1 MPIPASTA
9 SMAMSIVNGLMRLT
23 GRVDRIMAEQTAL
36 RTELAFAS
44 KPLLKPPLAGVMK
57 QKLET
62 LCEKTQGQTP
72 DPLADQRADIVALVA
87 KANPGEPELLK
98 YMEMFL
104 PDEVKYRLDD
114 PDGDLVPK
122 LQEKRS
128 VWNLNDTDIM
138 RIAYYLQPGDDLR
151 KSSPPWQIA
160 MAVVDVLADLA
171 IENQSLILHDNRARP
186 LLLAIL
192 QRFANEELSD
202 TDTPQL
208 FLRLVLKTTVNGALD
223 VKDTLASDKVWV
235 DSVLKALA
243 DTRDAEGEE
252 FVTGLIYGDC
262 YPVLIGNL
270 LEEGAGMVGVSAR
283 ANAKHF
289 ESIASDVLNHAA
301 TIMKQQDDFKGFIY
315 DHWGELLQA
324 GLKGLHANGEAI
336 LEGQSPLLRGTLL
349 SAIDVLAET
358 TDRKLLSSET
368 LTATIEAAI
377 GAIAVKP
384 ELLDGVSDKEL
395 IKQLLGSTANLVAD
409 KGIQKS
415 LSSAGVELVIQ
426 DTLGYLSQQPEL
438 LVRQPGLAQEVVG
451 SLLGS
456 LAQSGSMRLET
467 VAIAGVQ
474 SLFNEIAANPDLVD
488 TKYPQVVSE
497 IAATLGVALTD
508 LRLTRD
514 EAREMLVS
522 LAEAIADN
530 PALVVS
536 DNTSLPAKVLGE
548 VLDVLIDNRGKALSS
563 MSIKEISVQVL
574 DVVVADSELLAG
586 SPDLLKQ
593 SVAAVLDEI
602 SKALHDQGTEP
613 SLQFEHLALTAL
625 NSVLVSVAA
634 DPSLLNVKATYAN
647 AMGQLAG
654 VLANALKDGRLNN
667 REVEQ
672 ILMRAAEIIASNA
685 QILANEQNEL
695 VAKVV
700 NAILSK
706 LSEGGSISLRGDA
719 LVELLVG
726 TIKVLA
732 ANVKLKQKVDDSV
745 EQLVKRIQVVIAAG
759 LEKAHQ
765 KLGQILEQADIPGVV
780 VELLRRWF
788 CDKVPSI
795 DIDDDQFN
803 KVFDEIITD
812 VVGQFA

>member
-9 SMAMSIVNGLMRLT
+9 SMAMSIVNGLLRLT

-36 RTELAFAS
+36 RSELAFAS

-62 LCEKTQGQTP
+62 LCAKTQGQMP
-72 DPLADQRADIVALVA
+72 DPLLDQRADIVALVA
-87 KANPGEPELLK
+87 KANPGEPEMLK
-98 YMEMFL
+98 YLEMFL
-104 PDEVKYRLDD
+104 PDEVQYRLDD

-128 VWNLNDTDIM
+128 VWNLDDSDVM

-151 KSSPPWQIA
+151 KSSAPWQIA

-192 QRFANEELSD
+192 QRFANADL
-202 TDTPQL
+202 TDAGTPQL
-208 FLRLVLKTTVNGALD
+208 FLRVVLKTTVNGALD
-223 VKDTLASDKVWV
+223 AKDALASDKAWV
-235 DSVLKALA
+235 DSVLGALA
-243 DTRDAEGEE
+243 DTRDAEGED
-252 FVTGLIYGDC
+252 FVVGLINGNS

-270 LEEGAGMVGVSAR
+270 LEEGAEAVSVSAK

-289 ESIASDVLNHAA
+289 ERIASDVLNHAA
-301 TIMKQQDDFKGFIY
+301 TIMKQQDDFKGFIN

-336 LEGQSPLLRGTLL
+336 LAGQSPLLRGTLL

-358 TDRKLLSSET
+358 PDRNLLSSET
-368 LTATIEAAI
+368 LTATLEAAI

-395 IKQLLGSTANLVAD
+395 IQQLLGSTANLVAN
-409 KGIQKS
+409 KGIQKA

-426 DTLGYLSQQPEL
+426 DTLGYLAQQPEL
-438 LVRQPGLAQEVVG
+438 LVRQPGFAQDVVG
-451 SLLGS
+451 SLLAS
-456 LAQSGSMRLET
+456 LAQGGSMRLET

-488 TKYPQVVSE
+488 TQYPQVVST
-497 IAATLGVALTD
+497 IADTLGVALAD

-514 EAREMLVS
+514 EARELLVS
-522 LAEAIADN
+522 LAETVADN
-530 PALVVS
+530 PALVVG
-536 DNTSLPAKVLGE
+536 DNTGLPAKVLGE
-548 VLDVLIDNRGKALSS
+548 VLDVLIDNRGKSLSS
-563 MSIKEISVQVL
+563 LSIREVSLQVL
-574 DVVVADSELLAG
+574 DVVVADSSLLEG
-586 SPDLLKQ
+586 SPELVKQ

-602 SKALHDQGTEP
+602 SSALQEQGAEV
-613 SLQFEHLALTAL
+613 SLQYEHLVLTAL

-634 DPSLLNVKATYAN
+634 NPSLLNVKAKYAKSI
-647 AMGQLAG
+647 GQLAG
-654 VLANALKDGRLNN
+654 VLANALSDGKLNN
-667 REVEQ
+667 SEVEK
-672 ILMRAAEIIASNA
+672 ILMRAAEIIAANA
-685 QILANEQNEL
+685 QVLANEQNEI

-700 NAILSK
+700 NAILAK
-706 LSEGGSISLRGDA
+706 LSVGGSIALRGDA

-732 ANVKLKQKVDDSV
+732 ANMKLIQKVDESV

-759 LEKAHQ
+759 LERARQ
-765 KLGQILEQADIPGVV
+765 KLGQVLEQADLPLVV
-780 VELLRRWF
+780 VELLRRWIF
-788 CDKVPSI
+788 DKVPSI
-795 DIDDDQFN
+795 DINDDQFRN
-803 KVFDEIITD
+803 AFDAIIAD
-812 VVGQFA
+812 VVGQPA